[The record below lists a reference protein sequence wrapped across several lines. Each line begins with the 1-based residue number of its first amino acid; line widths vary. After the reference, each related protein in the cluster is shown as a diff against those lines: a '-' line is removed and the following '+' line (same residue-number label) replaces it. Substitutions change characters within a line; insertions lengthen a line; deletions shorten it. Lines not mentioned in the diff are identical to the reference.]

1 METLVRWLKKMKQE
15 KHLLKCLGI
24 IDWEDTLKNAQDTYG
39 DIIRDPEDIINKF
52 VDSIKDYRETAI
64 INLPYDDNKVAKIL
78 NTIET
83 LIIKGFKDF
92 DDFLCERKFNNEDTS
107 ILNLLPNFLVNNN
120 SNFSKSETFFFSI
133 IKPPFFS

>member
-1 METLVRWLKKMKQE
+1 MKQE

-24 IDWEDTLKNAQDTYG
+24 IEWEDTLKNAQDTYG

-92 DDFLCERKFNNEDTS
+92 DDFLCERKFNNEDTYWINGS
-107 ILNLLPNFLVNNN
+107 SYMLYPNVAFY
-120 SNFSKSETFFFSI
+120 E
-133 IKPPFFS
+133 KPDISYVDIEDTTGN